1 MPWRRSQRR
10 TRQALRKLRQ
20 IRTRIVN
27 AWLELDFIRERQQSE
42 YRRLAREAMAAE
54 IHELLLDS
62 QDTLLSGQWSLYFH
76 FFPGTVDERMR
87 VVPFFVNADTSTHT
101 WVSPFLEETSVIA
114 AFGMARRNRRL
125 AEEASR
131 RAQ

>member
-1 MPWRRSQRR
+1 
-10 TRQALRKLRQ
+10 
-20 IRTRIVN
+20 
-27 AWLELDFIRERQQSE
+27 
-42 YRRLAREAMAAE
+42 MAAE

-62 QDTLLSGQWSLYFH
+62 QDTLLSGQWSLHFH